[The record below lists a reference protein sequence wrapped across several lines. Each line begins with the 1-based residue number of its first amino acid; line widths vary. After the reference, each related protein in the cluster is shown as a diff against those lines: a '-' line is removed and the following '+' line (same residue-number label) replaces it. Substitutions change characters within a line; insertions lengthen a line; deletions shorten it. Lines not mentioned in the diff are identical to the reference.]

1 MFSSRLYSSSFWFI
15 LFFLPAFSFP
25 FILRYFFFLTLLSLR
40 PCLFLFWYIF
50 SLSLSSCILPSFIS
64 LSFSLLPSLS
74 FFLQLPSL
82 CSLLSFFFFFL
93 TLSFPFSFPPM
104 LLIHLPISP
113 TFILLFLDFLLPFLL
128 FHFRSFHHFC
138 FCYFFLPSL
147 VHPFLFF
154 FFVLPLKLPPW
165 SPLGN
170 PKLNPTSTTHS
181 LSHTHTT
188 HSEERRKRKPDGN
201 PFRCNSSSSF
211 HLLL

>member
-82 CSLLSFFFFFL
+82 CSLLSFFFFFFNFIL
-93 TLSFPFSFPPM
+93 PLFFPPHAPDPPPHLSHLYFALLRFPSSFSPLPFS
-104 LLIHLPISP
+104 
-113 TFILLFLDFLLPFLL
+113 
-128 FHFRSFHHFC
+128 
-138 FCYFFLPSL
+138 FLPSL
-147 VHPFLFF
+147 LFLLL
-154 FFVLPLKLPPW
+154 LP
-165 SPLGN
+165 
-170 PKLNPTSTTHS
+170 S
-181 LSHTHTT
+181 LS
-188 HSEERRKRKPDGN
+188 RP
-201 PFRCNSSSSF
+201 PFP
-211 HLLL
+211 LLLLCPSSQTPSMITIRQP